1 MTTTPP
7 AHRLTTIALAV
18 GVVVAACGG
27 GGDGG
32 GGDGDGSSAA
42 GADAAAVDVDAAAGR
57 LSQYAYETVD
67 GADATLADFAGTPL
81 VLNFF
86 ASWCG
91 PCEAEMPDLE
101 EAALAVGDDVTFFGL
116 LVRDS
121 VEAGQAMVDRTGIT
135 YGWGVD
141 THDVLIDFDGI
152 GMPTTVFIAADG
164 EVLDS
169 HVGPLS
175 AEQLRDKL
183 GEHFGVEVA

>member
-7 AHRLTTIALAV
+7 GHRLATIVLAT
-18 GVVVAACGG
+18 GLVVAACGG
-27 GGDGG
+27 GSDGSRG
-32 GGDGDGSSAA
+32 SDGDGST
-42 GADAAAVDVDAAAGR
+42 GADATAVDLDAAAGR

-67 GADATLADFAGTPL
+67 GAEATLADFAGTPL

-101 EAALAVGDDVTFFGL
+101 AAALAVGDDVTFFGL

-141 THDVLIDFDGI
+141 TNDVLIDFDGI

-175 AEQLRDKL
+175 AEQLREKL